1 MKKVLSV
8 LLALL
13 FVFSVCACGSSH
25 SVGGSSPFAGGNT
38 KNNTETTIKNNTE
51 TTTASNTGTVTTSS
65 QEETPASV
73 SEEEVIEDSAWDELE
88 SLGKIETENGLFY
101 VTITMPA
108 EFVGSDITQE
118 SIDANAGGMYTS
130 GKLNDDGSV
139 TYKMTKKQHKA
150 MLDSIVQSID
160 EGLQEMVDSS
170 DYAFTKITHNDDCTV
185 FDAYLST
192 EEVGLA
198 ESFMVMG
205 FYMYGGMY
213 GLLFGHQADNIA
225 VNYYS
230 PSGNLISTANS
241 SEMGG

>member
-1 MKKVLSV
+1 
-8 LLALL
+8 
-13 FVFSVCACGSSH
+13 
-25 SVGGSSPFAGGNT
+25 
-38 KNNTETTIKNNTE
+38 
-51 TTTASNTGTVTTSS
+51 
-65 QEETPASV
+65 
-73 SEEEVIEDSAWDELE
+73 
-88 SLGKIETENGLFY
+88 
-101 VTITMPA
+101 
-108 EFVGSDITQE
+108 
-118 SIDANAGGMYTS
+118 
-130 GKLNDDGSV
+130 
-139 TYKMTKKQHKA
+139 
-150 MLDSIVQSID
+150 
-160 EGLQEMVDSS
+160 
-170 DYAFTKITHNDDCTV
+170 V

>member
-1 MKKVLSV
+1 MKKVLSA

-13 FVFSVCACGSSH
+13 LVFSLCACG
-25 SVGGSSPFAGGNT
+25 GSPSAGGTTTTNT
-38 KNNTETTIKNNTE
+38 DTTATGNTET
-51 TTTASNTGTVTTSS
+51 ATTSS

-73 SEEEVIEDSAWDELE
+73 NEEDAIDDSAWDELE
-88 SLGKIETENGLFY
+88 SLGRIETENGLFY
-101 VTITMPA
+101 VSITLPA

-118 SIDANAGGMYTS
+118 SIDANAGEMYTS

-150 MLDSIVQSID
+150 MLDNIIQSID

-170 DYAFTKITHNDDCTV
+170 DYAFTKITHNDDFTV

-192 EEVGLA
+192 EEVGFT
-198 ESFMVMG
+198 EGFMAMG

-213 GLLFGHQADNIA
+213 GLFSGHQTDNIA